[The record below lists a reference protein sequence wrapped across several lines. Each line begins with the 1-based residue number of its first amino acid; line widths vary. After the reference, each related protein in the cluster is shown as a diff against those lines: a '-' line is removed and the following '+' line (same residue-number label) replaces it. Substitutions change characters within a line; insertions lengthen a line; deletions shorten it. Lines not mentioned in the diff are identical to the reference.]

1 MGKGFDKFLNMIRL
15 NDEDYDDYADHQD
28 FKYDSEYQFADLRK
42 GAFMTMVKRKRRLKK
57 NLRNRNTKQNL
68 LQKKYRNTR
77 LRSSLHR
84 RLLQHRH
91 LPPAVRL
98 SQ

>member
-15 NDEDYDDYADHQD
+15 NDEDYDDYDDYDD
-28 FKYDSEYQFADLRK
+28 FDDDYEDEFEDIPAPVVKKKTFKKESSESK
-42 GAFMTMVKRKRRLKK
+42 HET
-57 NLRNRNTKQNL
+57 
-68 LQKKYRNTR
+68 KYRNTR

-84 RLLQHRH
+84 RLQQHRH